1 MLEALNGYIIG
12 VAVPV
17 MLIFAGIY
25 FFVVLRLLPVLKAGR
40 VINATMGSGK
50 GGFGALLLSLAGTLG
65 VGNLAGVASA
75 IYLGGFGAVFWMWVS
90 AAIASIIKYAEILL
104 AMLHRRELNGEPR
117 GGAPYY
123 IGDVLRPRSRALGSV
138 LPKLFAVLYIVN
150 SLFMGGVIQTG
161 AVAEALKLG
170 FGLPKLLT
178 GAILSLM
185 TAYLLLGGGKRI
197 VKLTTVLVPFMTV
210 AYVVLSLVVIIV
222 NRERLPSVVFS
233 VMTDA
238 FSFSAVGAGAF
249 GFLFSKGV
257 RFGVMRGLFSNEAG
271 CGTSPTAHVSSRLE
285 PCEQGFM
292 GLVEVVVDTIVLCSL
307 TAFVV
312 MLNYTEV
319 AKFGEDPILMTVSS
333 YALGLSEP
341 FAPYCR
347 AIMAFM
353 VLCFGFATISC
364 LAHYVLS
371 CGGFISRKK
380 PFLLFVCTLYVLSVF
395 YGAVGEGGFAWGV
408 SDLTFGVMTLINL
421 FVLFLAKDEI
431 KKETLR
437 YFKKRSKK

>member
-12 VAVPV
+12 TIVPV
-17 MLIFAGIY
+17 MLILVGIY
-25 FFVVLRLLPVLKAGR
+25 FFVILRFLPVLRAKKVMG
-40 VINATMGSGK
+40 ATLGSGK
-50 GGFGALLLSLAGTLG
+50 GGFRALFLSLAGTLG
-65 VGNLAGVASA
+65 VGNLAGVSSA

-90 AAIASIIKYAEILL
+90 AAVASIIKYAEILL
-104 AMLHRRELNGEPR
+104 AMLHRRQSEGEIR

-123 IGDVLRPRSRALGSV
+123 IRDVIRPKSRALGSV
-138 LPKLFAVLYIVN
+138 LPKVFAILYIVN

-161 AVAEALKLG
+161 AVTEALKLG
-170 FGLPKLLT
+170 FGLPKLVS
-178 GAILSLM
+178 GVFLSLAA
-185 TAYLLLGGGKRI
+185 AYLLLGGGKRI

-210 AYVVLSLVVIIV
+210 AYIVLSLTVIV
-222 NRERLPSVVFS
+222 LNRERLPDVLWG

-249 GFLFSKGV
+249 GFFLSRGV

-271 CGTSPTAHVSSRLE
+271 CGTSPTAHVSSNLE

-312 MLNYTEV
+312 MLNYSEV
-319 AKFGEDPILMTVSS
+319 VWLGENPILMTVSS
-333 YALGLSEP
+333 YALGLPEAL
-341 FAPYCR
+341 APYCR
-347 AIMAFM
+347 AVMAFM

-364 LAHYVLS
+364 LAHYVLR
-371 CGGFISRKK
+371 CAEFISPKK
-380 PFLLFVCTLYVLSVF
+380 SFLMLVNVLYVASVF
-395 YGAVGEGGFAWGV
+395 YGAVGDGSLAWGV
-408 SDLTFGVMTLINL
+408 SDLTFGVMTVINL
-421 FVLFLAKDEI
+421 CVLFFAKEEI
-431 KKETLR
+431 KTETLR